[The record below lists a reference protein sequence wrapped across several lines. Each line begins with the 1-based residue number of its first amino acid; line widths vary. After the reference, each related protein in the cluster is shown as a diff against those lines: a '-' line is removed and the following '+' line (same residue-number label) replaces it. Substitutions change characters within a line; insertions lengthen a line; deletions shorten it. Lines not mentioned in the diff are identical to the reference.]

1 MCLAGVLMGF
11 VFAAAA
17 AAQAVPDDI
26 TARIKKEATTGS
38 QVADDVFRLTDA
50 IGPRSTGSLSLHAA
64 ERWLV
69 ERLRE
74 YGLQHV
80 RVEGNPPMDVGDGL
94 LLEPP
99 GWSSSR
105 LTVQQL
111 SPWQDTLIAV
121 PLLYSPPTPGVVTG
135 GLVVAPLPG
144 PSAADIASFK
154 DRYRGHLRGKFML
167 SSDKELRIP
176 PATGPSFHRYTAEEL
191 REMSNASPSVPPPA
205 PQSSTNQPQR
215 TPPRVQDMLDQQSL
229 LFDFLRDEGV
239 LGVVGAARGEG
250 GTLALRPPPAPPK
263 LISAPPPTFD
273 LAPEHFNRLLRL
285 ALRDVPVRLE
295 VRLDSQFHEPAGTEN
310 VLGEIPGG
318 DKTDEIVLV
327 GAHVDSWH
335 VGTGAT
341 DNAAGVAAVLEAVRI
356 LTTLKVPLR
365 RTVRI
370 AFWGG
375 EELGRLGSRGY
386 VARYLIGPTGT
397 RLPEYDKLSGYLNID
412 YGSGRIRGVYLQGNA
427 PLKPLLE
434 PWLSGLG
441 DGGLVVTL
449 RSTLGS
455 DQASFERVGI
465 PGLSFIQ
472 DPLNYEQRTHHTNM
486 DHADYVLTDDVTDS
500 AATIAALIYRV
511 ANAPAM
517 LPRKAAQ

>member
-1 MCLAGVLMGF
+1 
-11 VFAAAA
+11 
-17 AAQAVPDDI
+17 
-26 TARIKKEATTGS
+26 
-38 QVADDVFRLTDA
+38 
-50 IGPRSTGSLSLHAA
+50 
-64 ERWLV
+64 
-69 ERLRE
+69 
-74 YGLQHV
+74 
-80 RVEGNPPMDVGDGL
+80 
-94 LLEPP
+94 
-99 GWSSSR
+99 
-105 LTVQQL
+105 
-111 SPWQDTLIAV
+111 
-121 PLLYSPPTPGVVTG
+121 
-135 GLVVAPLPG
+135 
-144 PSAADIASFK
+144 
-154 DRYRGHLRGKFML
+154 
-167 SSDKELRIP
+167 
-176 PATGPSFHRYTAEEL
+176 
-191 REMSNASPSVPPPA
+191 
-205 PQSSTNQPQR
+205 
-215 TPPRVQDMLDQQSL
+215 MLDQQSL

-250 GTLALRPPPAPPK
+250 GTLFLRPPPAPPK
-263 LISAPPPTFD
+263 LTSAPPPMFD

-285 ALRDVPVRLE
+285 ALRNVPVRLE

-310 VLGEIPGG
+310 VLGEILGG
-318 DKTDEIVLV
+318 DKADEVVLV

-356 LTTLKVPLR
+356 LTTLRVPLR

-386 VARYLIGPTGT
+386 VASYLIGPTGT

-412 YGSGRIRGVYLQGNA
+412 YGSGRIRGVYLQGSA

-434 PWLSGLG
+434 PWLRGLG
-441 DGGLVVTL
+441 DGGLVATV

-486 DHADYVLTDDVTDS
+486 DHADYVLADDVADS
-500 AATIAALIYRV
+500 AATVAALIYRV
-511 ANAPAM
+511 ANAPAT